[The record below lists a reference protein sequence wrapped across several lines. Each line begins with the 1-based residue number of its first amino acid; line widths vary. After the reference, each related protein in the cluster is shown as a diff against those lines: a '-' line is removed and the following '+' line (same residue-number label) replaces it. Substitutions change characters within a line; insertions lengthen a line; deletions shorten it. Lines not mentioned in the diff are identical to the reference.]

1 MLKLNPKRLKR
12 GERVEREVFFI
23 FNFSFYRKKA
33 KERKCFFPPLRHYLS
48 LPKNKGFQQ
57 QLFCSFSLFRL
68 LAMQRTNYSS
78 GAKWED
84 IVGYSRA
91 VRVGNIIEVTGT
103 VAVDE
108 NSLLVGKDDAYG
120 QTKFIIQKIETVLK
134 NAGASLKDVVRT
146 RMFVTDISRWEE
158 YGKAHGEFF
167 SVIKPCTS
175 MIEVKGL
182 IAPEYL
188 IEIEATAI
196 LS

>member
-1 MLKLNPKRLKR
+1 
-12 GERVEREVFFI
+12 
-23 FNFSFYRKKA
+23 
-33 KERKCFFPPLRHYLS
+33 
-48 LPKNKGFQQ
+48 
-57 QLFCSFSLFRL
+57 
-68 LAMQRTNYSS
+68 MQRTNYSS

-91 VRVGNIIEVTGT
+91 VKVGNTIEITGT
-103 VAVDE
+103 VAVNE
-108 NSLLVGKDDAYG
+108 NNELVGLDNAYA
-120 QTKFIIQKIETVLK
+120 QTKFILQKIEKVLK
-134 NAGASLKDVVRT
+134 DAGASLSDVVRT

-167 SVIKPCTS
+167 ASIKPCTS

-196 LS
+196 ITN

>member
-1 MLKLNPKRLKR
+1 MT
-12 GERVEREVFFI
+12 
-23 FNFSFYRKKA
+23 
-33 KERKCFFPPLRHYLS
+33 
-48 LPKNKGFQQ
+48 
-57 QLFCSFSLFRL
+57 
-68 LAMQRTNYSS
+68 RTNYAS
-78 GAKWED
+78 GAKWEE

-91 VRVGNIIEVTGT
+91 VRIGNIIEVTGT

-108 NSLLVGKDDAYG
+108 NSNLVGSDNAYE
-120 QTKFIIQKIETVLK
+120 QTRFIIGKIETVLQQ
-134 NAGASLKDVVRT
+134 AGASLADVVRT

-158 YGKAHGEFF
+158 YGRAHGECFRD
-167 SVIKPCTS
+167 IRPCTS

>member
-1 MLKLNPKRLKR
+1 MSKR
-12 GERVEREVFFI
+12 I
-23 FNFSFYRKKA
+23 NI
-33 KERKCFFPPLRHYLS
+33 
-48 LPKNKGFQQ
+48 
-57 QLFCSFSLFRL
+57 
-68 LAMQRTNYSS
+68 SS

-91 VRVGNIIEVTGT
+91 VKMGNIVEVTGT

-108 NSLLVGKDDAYG
+108 NSQLIGKGDAYA
-120 QTKFIIQKIETVLK
+120 QTYFILSKIEKVLQQ
-134 NAGASLKDVVRT
+134 AGAGLKDVVRT

-167 SVIKPCTS
+167 STIKPCTS

-182 IAPEYL
+182 IDPEYL

-196 LS
+196 LSE